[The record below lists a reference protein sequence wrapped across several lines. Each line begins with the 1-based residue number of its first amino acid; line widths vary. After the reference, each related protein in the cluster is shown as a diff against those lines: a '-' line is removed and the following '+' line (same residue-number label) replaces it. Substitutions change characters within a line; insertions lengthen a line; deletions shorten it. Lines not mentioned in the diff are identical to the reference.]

1 MKIYLQ
7 VSTIS
12 GRFIENARYE
22 MSIPWVHS
30 THEISLTYSITNPAL
45 VTLLA
50 SKNRAGIIFDGDNTE
65 GYTASIKCDI
75 KSIKHLLDVQNK
87 ESHTTIIVVPVNGTA
102 EQVLLH
108 CIDPKLCSPNF
119 IKAM

>member
-12 GRFIENARYE
+12 GRFVENARYE
-22 MSIPWVHS
+22 MDIPWVHS
-30 THEISLTYSITNPAL
+30 THEVSLTYPVNNPAL

-50 SKNRAGIIFDGDNTE
+50 SKNRAGIILDGDNKE
-65 GYTASIKCDI
+65 GYTASVKCDI
-75 KSIKHLLDVQNK
+75 KYIKHLLDVQSK
-87 ESHTTIIVVPVNGTA
+87 ESHTTVVVVPVNGTA
-102 EQVLLH
+102 EQILLYS
-108 CIDPKLCSPNF
+108 IDPKLCSPNF